1 MPDNV
6 KGQHQVVGQFECGSR
21 GAYSQKP
28 RNPEQRERAMFEE
41 PNRNR
46 DIMIAVGVLV
56 IVVLIVLYA
65 TNLLPGI

>member
-1 MPDNV
+1 
-6 KGQHQVVGQFECGSR
+6 
-21 GAYSQKP
+21 
-28 RNPEQRERAMFEE
+28 MFEG

-46 DIMIAVGVLV
+46 DIMIVVGAVV